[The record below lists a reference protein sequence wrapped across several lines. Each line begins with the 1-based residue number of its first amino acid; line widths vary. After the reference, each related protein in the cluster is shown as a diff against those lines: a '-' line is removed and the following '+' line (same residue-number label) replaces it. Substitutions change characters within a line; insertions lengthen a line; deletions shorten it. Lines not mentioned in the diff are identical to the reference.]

1 MHAERTL
8 ERKWAGIIV
17 FFDGSCIRK
26 ITAITAAGG
35 AITAAAA
42 AAAITITTVSAGA
55 AGAATAAAAA
65 AAAAAAV
72 TTDAT
77 FTISTWC
84 PRMTTG
90 VALYPVLRK

>member
-55 AGAATAAAAA
+55 AAAATAAAADA
-65 AAAAAAV
+65 VAAAV

>member
-55 AGAATAAAAA
+55 TTTAAAV
-65 AAAAAAV
+65 AAAV